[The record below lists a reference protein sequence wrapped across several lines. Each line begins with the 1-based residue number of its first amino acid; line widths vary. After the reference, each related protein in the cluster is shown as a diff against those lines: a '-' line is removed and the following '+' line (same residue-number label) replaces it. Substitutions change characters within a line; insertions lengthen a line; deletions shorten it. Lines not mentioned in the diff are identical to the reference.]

1 MEIMGWNKLT
11 VTMKNKKGKEN
22 EFVYL
27 ATAPNQIIAE
37 IWVDMLKQE
46 GIASYFR
53 SGNVMAYTGLS
64 FTPCQVMV
72 IKSRLAEAA
81 DLIASIGEN

>member
-1 MEIMGWNKLT
+1 MGET
-11 VTMKNKKGKEN
+11 TEHI

-37 IWVDMLKQE
+37 MWVEMLKQE

-53 SGNVMAYTGLS
+53 SSNVMSYTGVS
-64 FTPCQVMV
+64 FIPCQVMV
-72 IKSRLAEAA
+72 IESRLAEASA
-81 DLIASIGEN
+81 LIDSISES

>member
-1 MEIMGWNKLT
+1 
-11 VTMKNKKGKEN
+11 MKSRKSKDS

-37 IWVDMLKQE
+37 MWVEMLKQE

-53 SGNVMAYTGLS
+53 SGNIMAYTGIS
-64 FTPCQVMV
+64 FIPCQVMV
-72 IKSRLAEAA
+72 SKSRLTEAA
-81 DLIASIGEN
+81 DLIASIAES